1 MGSALAFRER
11 KRYPSHT
18 MDFLKPAKY
27 FFVLSTVA
35 TFVSIGLLFYPS
47 PRLSIEFTGGT
58 RMELK
63 TEQGKTAEEMIK
75 ALQSFTG
82 QELSPVVNKG
92 KDGTFV
98 VRIKGISDEMRKE
111 LNTHLEKT
119 LGKITVGQFTTIGP
133 TVGHT
138 LKIRALYAILAASI
152 GIIAYV
158 AFAFRSI
165 PRRYSPWKFGVAAVT
180 TLLHDVMITAG
191 VMTIL
196 SHTTNFEVDTLFIT
210 ALLTIL
216 GYSVND
222 TIIIFDRIR
231 DNLLSTEKRD
241 TFALVCNRSVGE
253 SWKRSCY
260 TSGSTLIMLFSLL
273 LLGPASIHW
282 FVLTLIIG
290 ILLGTY
296 SSIFVA
302 TPLLVYWNKRG

>member
-1 MGSALAFRER
+1 MGSPLAFFER
-11 KRYPSHT
+11 TRYPNRT

-27 FFVLSTVA
+27 FFILSTVA
-35 TFVSIGLLFYPS
+35 TIVSIGLLFYPS

-63 TEQGKTAEEMIK
+63 TATPKTAEEMLK

-82 QELSPVVNKG
+82 QELSPIVNKG
-92 KDGTFV
+92 NDDVFV
-98 VRIKGISDEMRKE
+98 IRTKGISDDVRKA
-111 LNTHLEKT
+111 LNAHLEKEV
-119 LGKITVGQFTTIGP
+119 GKIAVGQFTTIGP

-138 LKIRALYAILAASI
+138 LKVRAFYALLAASI
-152 GIIAYV
+152 GIILYL
-158 AFAFRSI
+158 AFAFRAI
-165 PRRYSPWKFGVAAVT
+165 PRRYSPWKFGVVAVA
-180 TLLHDVMITAG
+180 TLLHDVMVTVGI
-191 VMTIL
+191 MTL
-196 SHTTNFEVDTLFIT
+196 VSHSTSFEVDTLFIT

-231 DNLLSTEKRD
+231 DNLLSLEKRD
-241 TFALVCNRSVGE
+241 DFATVCNRSVGE

-273 LLGPASIHW
+273 LLGPASIQW